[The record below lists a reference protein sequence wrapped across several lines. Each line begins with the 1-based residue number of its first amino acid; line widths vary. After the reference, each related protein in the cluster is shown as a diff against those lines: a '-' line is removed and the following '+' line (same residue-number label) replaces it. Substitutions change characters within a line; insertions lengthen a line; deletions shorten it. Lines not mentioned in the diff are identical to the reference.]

1 MNHISFFLLKSLAFS
16 SLFFFS
22 ICIFRWRCR
31 INSFRKFNMGRSEC
45 RFFYFTIISLSSS
58 SSLLFFLLVMTRMIM
73 MFIVISCLQVA
84 EKLSKYCI
92 LLHILEGSTEA
103 SHFSA
108 ICILCLN
115 NVSWHMKMT
124 LSNYHNFSRD
134 INHGVS
140 SMAIWHSALQISYI

>member
-1 MNHISFFLLKSLAFS
+1 MVPPVDSQEIAVVEPFPPKGEDAE
-16 SLFFFS
+16 S
-22 ICIFRWRCR
+22 IRLE
-31 INSFRKFNMGRSEC
+31 NSTWADLNV
-45 RFFYFTIISLSSS
+45 
-58 SSLLFFLLVMTRMIM
+58 VMTRMIM

-115 NVSWHMKMT
+115 NVS
-124 LSNYHNFSRD
+124 
-134 INHGVS
+134 
-140 SMAIWHSALQISYI
+140 